1 MIKRTRLGIPF
12 ESIYNVV
19 HPEEILSLLESNKD
33 YFSIEVKESTM
44 EPKFSKGDL
53 AIVKK
58 QDYIKPGEIGAVYI
72 KGKGIKIRKIIKEN
86 NRIMLFSSNENSA
99 SPEVYNL
106 NDSKDI
112 QGLILGRVV
121 ELRTKF

>member
-1 MIKRTRLGIPF
+1 MIKKTRFGIPF

-19 HPEEILSLLESNKD
+19 HPEEI
-33 YFSIEVKESTM
+33 
-44 EPKFSKGDL
+44 
-53 AIVKK
+53 
-58 QDYIKPGEIGAVYI
+58 GAVYI
-72 KGKGIKIRKIIKEN
+72 KGKCIKIRKIIKEN
-86 NRIMLFSSNENSA
+86 NRIMLFSSNENSG

-112 QGLILGRVV
+112 QVLILGRVV